1 MPASSKLFN
10 YTLKNRTACRQD
22 VFATDLQQVCEQ
34 VVIIQA
40 AVIPDQAA
48 TSLLSSTW

>member
-1 MPASSKLFN
+1 MPAAFLVQN
-10 YTLKNRTACRQD
+10 YSTTRLKIAQLVDKMNS
-22 VFATDLQQVCEQ
+22 QQTCEQ

-48 TSLLSSTW
+48 TSLFSSTW